1 MSDGQTEQAQVKAT
15 VNAGYLTNV
24 FESLAGVRDEGK
36 IKFTE
41 KGIFAKVAGPSNAMM
56 AVCRVEG
63 QALNGITVKGGNEVL
78 MGSKYEEIYDTLST
92 FKKSSELQV
101 EFPHVVQGSHAIKF
115 YSPDEEMEWK
125 VTVLDVDSVEDM
137 PQTSPLSH
145 KRRVVVSGSDLKKAI
160 SNSERYVSDD
170 DSGIELG
177 TKDGAFYVSSSD
189 KVEGEFIKK
198 FYPSGPTGDTD
209 LGNVESS
216 IGHSLIN
223 EIKGVIGS
231 ADTVTVH
238 IADSNPV
245 RLDIDLDESG
255 DAQIIYIIA
264 PRIESE

>member
-1 MSDGQTEQAQVKAT
+1 MSEQQGQQSEVKAT

-36 IKFTE
+36 IKFTD

-56 AVCRVEG
+56 AVCKVEG
-63 QALNGITVKGGNEVL
+63 QALNGITVKGDDEVL
-78 MGSKYEEIYDTLST
+78 MGSKYEDIYDVLTA
-92 FKKSSELQV
+92 FKNSSELQV
-101 EFPHVVQGSHAIKF
+101 EYPHVVDGSHAIRF
-115 YSPDEEMEWK
+115 YSPDEEMEFK

-145 KRRVVVSGSDLKKAI
+145 KRRVVVSGTDMKKAI
-160 SNSERYVSDD
+160 TNAGRYVSDS

-177 TKDGAFYVSSSD
+177 TKDGAFYISSSD
-189 KVEGEFIKK
+189 KVEGEFRKK
-198 FYPSGPTGDTD
+198 FYPSGPSGDAD

-216 IGHSLIN
+216 IGHPLID

-255 DAQIIYIIA
+255 DAKIIYIIA